1 MYVLYACRDA
11 GVISGALLQLRT
23 EFDLSCQQTELV
35 VSALLI
41 GALVASMSGGL
52 ALCLCFSVC
61 VCFFLPV
68 CLIISVELC
77 IVGH

>member
-1 MYVLYACRDA
+1 MALLMLTCLCG

-41 GALVASMSGGL
+41 GALMASMSGGL
-52 ALCLCFSVC
+52 SGSTYLFCLRLCN
-61 VCFFLPV
+61 
-68 CLIISVELC
+68 
-77 IVGH
+77 VGWLGS